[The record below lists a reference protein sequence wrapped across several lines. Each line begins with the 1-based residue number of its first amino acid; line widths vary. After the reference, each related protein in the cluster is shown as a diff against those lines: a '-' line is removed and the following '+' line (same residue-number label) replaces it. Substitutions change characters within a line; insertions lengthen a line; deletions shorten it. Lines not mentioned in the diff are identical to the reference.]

1 MSGHIFAWRS
11 AACRSV
17 PGGGVTLAAAAGYVI
32 GSIPFGLLLGR
43 AARGLDVR
51 DLGSG
56 SMGTTNVLRAVGPGA
71 AAATFALDV
80 AKGAAAV
87 RCARA
92 LGAGPAGDVTAGIA
106 AMVGH
111 SWPVFAGFRGGK
123 SVATA
128 FGVLLETSPEGSAW
142 ALAGGVAALATT
154 RTVSVASLVAA
165 GSATVGAGVSAVRG
179 GDVAPLV
186 FTGLASALIVVRHS
200 ANVRRLLR
208 GLEPPISLSRPAGSP
223 RDSAVL

>member
-1 MSGHIFAWRS
+1 MSVRRGG
-11 AACRSV
+11 AAI
-17 PGGGVTLAAAAGYVI
+17 AAATGYVI

-80 AKGAAAV
+80 AKGAAAI

-92 LGAGPAGDVTAGIA
+92 LDAGPAGEVTAGIA

-128 FGVLLETSPEGSAW
+128 FGVLLEISPEASRW

-154 RTVSVASLVAA
+154 RTMSVASLAAA
-165 GSATVGAGVSAVRG
+165 GSATVGAGVAVARG
-179 GDVAPLV
+179 GEVAPLV
-186 FTGLASALIVVRHS
+186 FTGLASALIVVRHT

-208 GLEPPISLSRPAGSP
+208 GLEPPISLSKPGG
-223 RDSAVL
+223 

>member
-1 MSGHIFAWRS
+1 MRRHTSLRRG
-11 AACRSV
+11 AARRA
-17 PGGGVTLAAAAGYVI
+17 GGAAVAAAAGYLI

-56 SMGTTNVLRAVGPGA
+56 SIGTTNVLRAVGPGA

-92 LGAGPAGDVTAGIA
+92 LDAGPAGEVTAGIA

-128 FGVLLETSPEGSAW
+128 FGVLLEVSPEASGC
-142 ALAGGVAALATT
+142 ALVGGLTALTAT
-154 RTVSVASLVAA
+154 RTMSVASLVAA
-165 GSATVGAGVSAVRG
+165 GSATVGAGVATARG

-208 GLEPPISLSRPAGSP
+208 GLEPRISLP
-223 RDSAVL
+223 RTVG

>member
-1 MSGHIFAWRS
+1 MRGHTSQPRG
-11 AACRSV
+11 AARRTY
-17 PGGGVTLAAAAGYVI
+17 GATLAAGAGYVI

-43 AARGLDVR
+43 AVRGLDVR
-51 DLGSG
+51 DIGSG
-56 SMGTTNVLRAVGPGA
+56 SIGTTNVLRAVGPGA
-71 AAATFALDV
+71 AATTFALDV

-92 LGAGPAGDVTAGIA
+92 LDAGPAGEVAAGLA

-123 SVATA
+123 GVATA
-128 FGVLLETSPEGSAW
+128 FGVLLETSPEASVW
-142 ALAGGVAALATT
+142 ALAGGLSALAAT
-154 RTVSVASLVAA
+154 RTMSVASLAAA
-165 GSATVGAGVSAVRG
+165 GSATVGAGVSAARG
-179 GDVAPLV
+179 GRVAPLV

-208 GLEPPISLSRPAGSP
+208 GLEPPISLSRRAG
-223 RDSAVL
+223 

>member
-1 MSGHIFAWRS
+1 MRRYISLRRS
-11 AACRSV
+11 AARR
-17 PGGGVTLAAAAGYVI
+17 PGGAALAAGAGYLI

-56 SMGTTNVLRAVGPGA
+56 SIGTTNVLRAVGPGA

-92 LGAGPAGDVTAGIA
+92 LDAGPAGDVTAGIA

-128 FGVLLETSPEGSAW
+128 FGVLLEVSPEASGW
-142 ALAGGVAALATT
+142 ALAGGLSALGVT

-165 GSATVGAGVSAVRG
+165 GSATVGAGVATARG
-179 GDVAPLV
+179 GEVAPLV
-186 FTGLASALIVVRHS
+186 FAGLASALIVVRHS

-208 GLEPPISLSRPAGSP
+208 GLEPRVSLQRPV
-223 RDSAVL
+223 R

>member
-1 MSGHIFAWRS
+1 MRRHTSLRRGIAR
-11 AACRSV
+11 RL
-17 PGGGVTLAAAAGYVI
+17 GGATVAAGTGYLI

-43 AARGLDVR
+43 AVRGLDVR
-51 DLGSG
+51 DMGSG
-56 SMGTTNVLRAVGPGA
+56 SIGTTNVLRAVGPGA

-80 AKGAAAV
+80 GKGAAAI

-92 LGAGPAGDVTAGIA
+92 LDAGPAGEVTAGIA
-106 AMVGH
+106 AMIGH

-128 FGVLLETSPEGSAW
+128 FGVLLEVSPEASGW
-142 ALAGGVAALATT
+142 ALAGGLTALTAT
-154 RTVSVASLVAA
+154 RTMSVASLVAA
-165 GSATVGAGVSAVRG
+165 GSATVGAGVATARG

-186 FTGLASALIVVRHS
+186 FAGLASALIVVRHS

-208 GLEPPISLSRPAGSP
+208 GLEPRVSLP
-223 RDSAVL
+223 RTVA

>member
-1 MSGHIFAWRS
+1 M
-11 AACRSV
+11 
-17 PGGGVTLAAAAGYVI
+17 AAGAGYLI

-43 AARGLDVR
+43 AVRGLDVR

-56 SMGTTNVLRAVGPGA
+56 SIGTTNVLRAVGPGA

-80 AKGAAAV
+80 GKGAAAV

-92 LGAGPAGDVTAGIA
+92 LHAGPAGEVTAGIA

-128 FGVLLETSPEGSAW
+128 FGVLLEVSPEASGW
-142 ALAGGVAALATT
+142 ALAGGLTALATT
-154 RTVSVASLVAA
+154 RTMSVASLVAA
-165 GSATVGAGVSAVRG
+165 GSATVGAGVATARG

-186 FTGLASALIVVRHS
+186 FAGLASTLIVVRHS

-208 GLEPPISLSRPAGSP
+208 GLEPRVSLP
-223 RDSAVL
+223 RTVA

>member
-1 MSGHIFAWRS
+1 MRRHTSLRAG
-11 AACRSV
+11 AARRA
-17 PGGGVTLAAAAGYVI
+17 GGAAVAAAAGYLI

-56 SMGTTNVLRAVGPGA
+56 SIGTTNVLRAVGPGA

-92 LGAGPAGDVTAGIA
+92 LDAGPAGEVTAGIA

-128 FGVLLETSPEGSAW
+128 FGVLLEVSPEASGW
-142 ALAGGVAALATT
+142 AVVGGLTALTAT
-154 RTVSVASLVAA
+154 RTMSVASLVAA
-165 GSATVGAGVSAVRG
+165 GSATVGAGVATARG

-186 FTGLASALIVVRHS
+186 FAGLASALIVVRHS

-208 GLEPPISLSRPAGSP
+208 GLEPRVSLP
-223 RDSAVL
+223 RTVG